1 MQHPEG
7 VCAYED
13 KQWRAYMKDN
23 LKKLTNS
30 IHSTKENPPTNEVP
44 KNDTPQPT
52 PSLGKVDSTPS
63 SNDHTDHAIDKGAAS
78 ESISDRPAV
87 NRKDLYK
94 ESIAMVKDTLDVA
107 WKVAPFSF
115 LPAALLVWIYL
126 RSIHWTSL
134 FQDSAMSGS
143 GLIFLFIAATLMAV
157 AILLQFIAP
166 SLLLISTMWNYRQ
179 ERILPKAVPRLFLCA
194 TTGWLAGFII
204 VLELD
209 TSQVWIMFVIAFL
222 TAFVFGIYNR
232 RSLDIP
238 QKNGAKFPTYAVHA
252 GVLALA
258 AVLALTA
265 TTIPLLITLRIA
277 ERYSDGGWLDKL
289 LVFAVFIGTMAV
301 SLLPAIMYLNARTW
315 RSGFYQ
321 PLKLAS
327 LGAFLLSYIVVSGAA
342 FFLPVSP
349 TVMRLAGIYS
359 NERQSFQILQPSLTA
374 ALDAAGVS
382 IQKREQINI
391 ATGYVRYGFGGIRLL
406 CRQPFDPSL
415 VSVDAI
421 KLARRN
427 KAPDPTI
434 LAGSGC
440 VQAMSS
446 ELRPLRM

>member
-1 MQHPEG
+1 
-7 VCAYED
+7 
-13 KQWRAYMKDN
+13 MKDST
-23 LKKLTNS
+23 KKLTNS
-30 IHSTKENPPTNEVP
+30 THSTRENPPTNEAS
-44 KNDTPQPT
+44 KNDAPQPT
-52 PSLGKVDSTPS
+52 SSLGKVDSTFS
-63 SNDHTDHAIDKGAAS
+63 SNDHTDHEIDKGTAS
-78 ESISDRPAV
+78 ESISDQPAV

-143 GLIFLFIAATLMAV
+143 GLVFLFIAATLMAV
-157 AILLQFIAP
+157 AILLQFSAP

-179 ERILPKAVPRLFLCA
+179 ERTLPKAVPRLFLCA

-204 VLELD
+204 VVELD
-209 TSQVWIMFVIAFL
+209 TSQVWIMFVMAFL

-232 RSLDIP
+232 TSLDIP
-238 QKNGAKFPTYAVHA
+238 QKKDTKFPTYAVHA
-252 GVLALA
+252 GGLALA
-258 AVLALTA
+258 AILALTA

-277 ERYSDGGWLDKL
+277 ERYSDGGWRDML

-301 SLLPAIMYLNARTW
+301 SLLPAIMYLNARTS

-342 FFLPVSP
+342 LFLPVSP

-359 NERQSFQILQPSLTA
+359 NERQSFQILQPSLVA

-382 IQKREQINI
+382 IQKREQTNI

-406 CRQPFDPSL
+406 CRQPFNPSL

-421 KLARRN
+421 KSAKKN

-440 VQAMSS
+440 VQAMIS